1 MLNSVYL
8 YSKLTNSVFSVP
20 NHANFDKLM
29 FFSRYYPYHYAP
41 FASDLQGLADL
52 EITFFPGEPF
62 KPFDQL
68 LGTLPAARYF
78 TFLQCTDLNL
88 IIFVFV
94 RFLML
99 FHVYSSTSLPERY
112 RRLMTDP
119 ASPILDFYPT
129 GRLVCKLKIAFYF
142 IYVHF
147 STFCTHVGFIYVT
160 RFWNWHEWKTLRLAG
175 ISLSD
180 QLNLIYLTSKTNI
193 SFIWHKFRVLPNC
206 RSLMR
211 RNCFLRPRSLRI
223 LWRYVRFA
231 PLWFLFIMN
240 N

>member
-1 MLNSVYL
+1 MLNSVYF

-142 IYVHF
+142 IRAFYYLLYSCWF
-147 STFCTHVGFIYVT
+147 YLCEQILKLTWMENALLGRYFTKWPIEFNL
-160 RFWNWHEWKTLRLAG
+160 F
-175 ISLSD
+175 D
-180 QLNLIYLTSKTNI
+180 Q
-193 SFIWHKFRVLPNC
+193 
-206 RSLMR
+206 
-211 RNCFLRPRSLRI
+211 
-223 LWRYVRFA
+223 
-231 PLWFLFIMN
+231 
-240 N
+240 